1 MSTEP
6 KRPKKRAA
14 RRRRQLYT
22 YYNRPVFIPEGHLI
36 VGRIVGVHGLKGEVK
51 VELHTDF
58 PERFQ
63 PGAVMYLGE
72 ELTPVKLVSARP
84 HKGRLLVG
92 LEGVEGRPA
101 AEELRGEWL
110 YIPEEEAHE
119 LEEGVYWIH
128 DLMGLAVQ
136 TEEGRPLGVIKDVL
150 VTGAND
156 VYVVKT
162 QEDVNQGRDLL
173 IPAIADVVQ
182 EVDLE
187 RGVMTVRLLPGME
200 EEAKPPKKP
209 GKRRPRRGRGRQ
221 AQRSGEAEPPS
232 KDSPE

>member
-1 MSTEP
+1 MTNEP
-6 KRPKKRAA
+6 KRPRRGTT
-14 RRRRQLYT
+14 RRRRQTYT
-22 YYNRPVFIPEGHLI
+22 YYNRPVFIPDGYLI

-58 PERFQ
+58 PERFA

-72 ELTPVKLVSARP
+72 ELTPVTLTSVRP

-110 YIPEEEAHE
+110 YIPEEEAKE

-128 DLMGLAVQ
+128 DLLGLTVQ

-156 VYVVKT
+156 VYVVEV
-162 QEDVNQGRDLL
+162 QEGVNQGRDLL

-200 EEAKPPKKP
+200 EEARPPKKP
-209 GKRRPRRGRGRQ
+209 RRRKPGRKPAPPKADRGKEAGDRQ
-221 AQRSGEAEPPS
+221 G
-232 KDSPE
+232 